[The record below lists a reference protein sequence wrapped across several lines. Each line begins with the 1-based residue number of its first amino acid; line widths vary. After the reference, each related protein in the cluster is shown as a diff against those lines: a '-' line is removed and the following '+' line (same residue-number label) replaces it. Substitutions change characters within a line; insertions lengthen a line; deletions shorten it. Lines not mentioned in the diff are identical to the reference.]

1 MRMENLKNSVTLPI
15 DTEFIRL
22 DSFLKLCGAFVTG
35 GQAKTAIQGGQV
47 RVNGETCLMRG
58 KKMRPGDRAE
68 YAGKTYEVAGA

>member
-1 MRMENLKNSVTLPI
+1 MNNSVTIAI

-22 DSFLKLCGAFVTG
+22 DNFLKLGGAFVTG

-47 RVNGETCLMRG
+47 KVNGEVCQMRG

-68 YAGKTYEVAGA
+68 YAGKLYEVAGA